1 MQISL
6 YLQKK
11 DVDKST
17 SIQEAIF
24 VPEFF
29 MVIASLACLMI
40 TNILIGKKIADFKDE
55 YNKEKFVG
63 GISKA
68 IFTLIGL
75 CLIYASTLIYPMEVA
90 TVNGEM
96 VTTLTGATLLLKA
109 ANIIYAGKVLIKIKD
124 MFQVN
129 ISLGDLER
137 KNEK

>member
-1 MQISL
+1 M
-6 YLQKK
+6 
-11 DVDKST
+11 
-17 SIQEAIF
+17 
-24 VPEFF
+24 PEFF
-29 MVIASLACLMI
+29 LVIASLSCLML

-129 ISLGDLER
+129 ISLGDLD
-137 KNEK
+137 KKKDDK